1 MCGLCGKST
10 EVGSAASYVFYMRQ
24 VLKGLAYDII
34 VLFGANVV

>member
-10 EVGSAASYVFYMRQ
+10 EVESAAMFYMRQ
-24 VLKGLAYDII
+24 VLKGLSYDII